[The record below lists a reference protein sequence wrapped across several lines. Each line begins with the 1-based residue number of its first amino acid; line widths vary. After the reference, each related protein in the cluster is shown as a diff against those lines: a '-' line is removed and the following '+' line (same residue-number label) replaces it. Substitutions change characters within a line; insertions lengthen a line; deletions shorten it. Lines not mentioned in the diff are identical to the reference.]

1 MKLNGH
7 AGRLSLIFQIMKW
20 AVGEGDM
27 QPVSLSSVKSAIRM
41 VDYYEDTYHRIQ
53 EILLSNTIGDVKED
67 WLSQLGN
74 TFTASDAIAAAKIYE
89 IPRRTVFY
97 ALKKLCQAKQPIL
110 KKTSMANIEKFN
122 TKHQMHLALLH
133 FQPKLRNYRQSIVQK
148 CIVQTNKL
156 IYP

>member
-1 MKLNGH
+1 
-7 AGRLSLIFQIMKW
+7 
-20 AVGEGDM
+20 
-27 QPVSLSSVKSAIRM
+27 M

-97 ALKKLCQAKQPIL
+97 ALKKLCQTKQPIL
-110 KKTSMANIEKFN
+110 EK
-122 TKHQMHLALLH
+122 TKHGEYRKIQHQTSNASCTIALSTQVEELQTKH
-133 FQPKLRNYRQSIVQK
+133 RSTRILNCSSLCKRINLSIHEQV
-148 CIVQTNKL
+148 
-156 IYP
+156 